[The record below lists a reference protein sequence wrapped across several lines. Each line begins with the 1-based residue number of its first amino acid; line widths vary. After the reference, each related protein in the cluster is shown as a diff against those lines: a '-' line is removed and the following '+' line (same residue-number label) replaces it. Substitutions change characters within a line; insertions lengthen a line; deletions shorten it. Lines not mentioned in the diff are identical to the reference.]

1 MSIQIE
7 EGKFYRT
14 RGGSRVGPI
23 VRANTSIHGF
33 EWTSADN
40 PDGPTWDGVGR
51 YLISK
56 ETAIDLIAEAPDP
69 SAPVTDTHAIETVEG
84 PQIAD
89 TPEWAKGVEA
99 EASVEYAVGDAVE
112 ESAEQQV
119 QRMVFGEQRFYEP
132 RTEKLDGESI
142 DRMRAVADEFSI
154 DRTAFDAAH
163 PDIKT
168 TIADEAKRI
177 VSGARRS
184 AYGKPEQNFER
195 ISAFW
200 TAYAKAKGWPIE
212 FTAADVSP
220 MMRLM
225 KEARLVE
232 SPGHYDSFVDLVGYT
247 LTGAEVNGVTPPT
260 KSA

>member
-7 EGKFYRT
+7 EGKFYHT
-14 RGGSRVGPI
+14 RRGSRVGPI
-23 VRANTSIHGF
+23 VRAKTPLHGF

-51 YLISK
+51 CRYLISK
-56 ETAIDLIAEAPDP
+56 ETAIDLVAEAADP
-69 SAPVTDTHAIETVEG
+69 SAPVTDTHAVETVEG

-99 EASVEYAVGDAVE
+99 EAAE
-112 ESAEQQV
+112 ENAED
-119 QRMVFGEQRFYEP
+119 RFRRVCMETSDYGIIEEP
-132 RTEKLDGESI
+132 KDLPRSTI
-142 DRMRAVADEFSI
+142 DRILAEVRAV
-154 DRTAFDAAH
+154 RY

-195 ISAFW
+195 IARFW
-200 TAYAKAKGWPIE
+200 DAYFKNTGRDISI
-212 FTAADVSP
+212 TAADVSP
-220 MMRLM
+220 LMRLM
-225 KEARLVE
+225 KEARLCE
-232 SPGHYDSFVDLVGYT
+232 TPAHYDSHVDLAGYT
-247 LTGAEVNGVTPPT
+247 LTGAEVNGVTKPL
-260 KSA
+260 A